1 MIPAEIQYLLDNYDA
16 EDINLSILIADFSRD
31 NPLIGLTAHELGT
44 PSQTWTLEI
53 IGHRASEL
61 SFTNYITDTTILLT
75 DDHPLLWQ
83 YSDFQSELY
92 FNGLSTDVHKVI
104 SELNQIDFELFG
116 KYQNSSEQLYTLLR
130 TSNGSLGKGSN
141 KLLTKY
147 AECLNRNGI
156 KTSIVGGYAS
166 TYFDGKNT
174 MKGETLKI
182 FLFGGSYIVAQDFI
196 FNKTT

>member
-1 MIPAEIQYLLDNYDA
+1 MLPAEIQYLLDNYDA
-16 EDINLSILIADFSRD
+16 EDINLSINKADYSGET
-31 NPLIGLTAHELGT
+31 PLIGLTVHET
-44 PSQTWTLEI
+44 DAPPQTWTLEI

-61 SFTNYITDTTILLT
+61 SFTFYITDTTILIT

-92 FNGLSTDVHKVI
+92 FNGSSTDIYKIV

-116 KYQNSSEQLYTLLR
+116 KYQNPSEQLYVLLR
-130 TSNGSLGKGSN
+130 TSNGSLGKGSK

-156 KTSIVGGYAS
+156 KTSMVGGYS
-166 TYFDGKNT
+166 PSYFDGKNT
-174 MKGETLKI
+174 MQGETLKI
-182 FLFGGSYIVAQDFI
+182 FLFGGSYIVGQDFI
-196 FNKTT
+196 FSKST